1 MSSEIGSDSGKEGV
15 SWGRGQEEEEA
26 SSGRLVEGIDEDE
39 VLSPAPLTA
48 VPPRVSSTVQAGTRG
63 ERVVESGTIGRREAE
78 VASGLRTAPIWKCR
92 FFPSEVSEGQL
103 REWHQMY
110 RIPDDIEFVVP
121 GPDDRADD
129 PPLGTVALNQ
139 AILAAGLRLPFPRV
153 VRKFL
158 REWGI
163 APTQLCPN
171 GWRILVGLLVLWD
184 QLGFPRPSIGDFY
197 SLYSFKSDGKRSG
210 WWYASVKARTGG
222 SVVTQTPDSI
232 KNWKK
237 FWFFVRGPWQF
248 AEDDARPDLSI
259 PVRYHELRYVAREP
273 TEESAERARRVREIA
288 ANLRSSAVLITEEN
302 LISAR
307 LSHPLLDRPTAHRPG
322 GTMRDISA
330 LLRKKNQGPIQAGKG
345 KRKVPTGDQ
354 DRSSRPRLEP
364 DLPSRPQRSPARS
377 VEEITAP
384 VPTRTVPSSSRPPA
398 GPQLQP
404 TYLGSTAEKDEEFL
418 RLRGTLPKPVRDFLR
433 SNSPTREEIAGL
445 PLSSRR
451 AIRSV
456 AKCWTP
462 VQQKYLDSMGVVDS
476 VVAASVNVS
485 RAAIQL
491 TSASEKMARL
501 VSEVQVMRDEGR
513 KVLEE
518 LENEKRLRAASED
531 ILLRRE
537 EELNAKTDELE
548 RAVISRADLEADLEA
563 ERKKN
568 SELTAALQN
577 STAKEEAVA
586 EFRSS
591 DTYLA
596 EQEVVYFLTMEE
608 LIESTSE
615 KRPDW
620 DLQFLKD
627 ELADLKK
634 KSTLNPPSPEE
645 ADPDQSGG
653 DQDQA
658 GGRGMSSI
666 L

>member
-1 MSSEIGSDSGKEGV
+1 MSSEAGSDSGREAL
-15 SWGRGQEEEEA
+15 SWGRGQEEEAA
-26 SSGRLVEGIDEDE
+26 SSGRVVEGLDEDE
-39 VLSPAPLTA
+39 VLSPAPITS
-48 VPPRVSSTVQAGTRG
+48 VPPRG
-63 ERVVESGTIGRREAE
+63 ERVVESGRMSRRGGGGRLRAQDGPGME
-78 VASGLRTAPIWKCR
+78 V
-92 FFPSEVSEGQL
+92 V
-103 REWHQMY
+103 
-110 RIPDDIEFVVP
+110 PDDVEFVVP

-129 PPLGTVALNQ
+129 PPLGAVALNQ
-139 AILAAGLRLPFPRV
+139 AILAAGLRLPFPWV

-158 REWGI
+158 REWRI

-171 GWRILVGLLVLWD
+171 GWRILIGLLVLWD
-184 QLGFPRPSIGDFY
+184 QLGFSRPTIGDFH

-248 AEDDARPDLSI
+248 AEGDSRPDLSI

-273 TEESAERARRVREIA
+273 TRESIERARRAREISES
-288 ANLRSSAVLITEEN
+288 LRSSAVLITEEN
-302 LISAR
+302 LVSAR
-307 LSHPLLDRPTAHRPG
+307 LSRPLSDRPTAHRPKG
-322 GTMRDISA
+322 SMKDISA
-330 LLRKKNQGPIQAGKG
+330 LLRKKHQGPSQAGKG
-345 KRKVPTGDQ
+345 KRKVPAGDQ
-354 DRSSRPRLEP
+354 ERSSRPRMESE
-364 DLPSRPQRSPARS
+364 LPPRPEHSPARS
-377 VEEITAP
+377 VEEVAAAPTAIRP
-384 VPTRTVPSSSRPPA
+384 GPSSSQTVR
-398 GPQLQP
+398 PQLQP
-404 TYLGSTAEKDEEFL
+404 TYLGSTSEKDEEFL

-462 VQQKYLDSMGVVDS
+462 VQQKYLDGMGVVDS

-518 LENEKRLRAASED
+518 LEDEKKLRAASEE

-537 EELNAKTDELE
+537 EELNAKADELE
-548 RAVISRADLEADLEA
+548 RAARARADLEAELEA

-568 SELTAALQN
+568 SELQAALEN

-591 DTYLA
+591 DAYLA

-608 LIESTSE
+608 LIDSTAE

-634 KSTLNPPSPEE
+634 RSTLNPPSPGE
-645 ADPDQSGG
+645 ANPDQPG
-653 DQDQA
+653 A
-658 GGRGMSSI
+658 EE
-666 L
+666 

>member
-1 MSSEIGSDSGKEGV
+1 MSSEAGSDSGREAL

-26 SSGRLVEGIDEDE
+26 ASSGRVVEGLDEDE
-39 VLSPAPLTA
+39 VLSPAPITS
-48 VPPRVSSTVQAGTRG
+48 VPPRG
-63 ERVVESGTIGRREAE
+63 ERVVESGRMSRREVE
-78 VASGLRTAPIWKCR
+78 VASGLRTAPEWKCR

-103 REWHQMY
+103 REWHQIY
-110 RIPDDIEFVVP
+110 RVPDDVEFVVP

-129 PPLGTVALNQ
+129 PPLGAVALNQ
-139 AILAAGLRLPFPRV
+139 AILAAGLRLPFPWV

-158 REWGI
+158 REWRI

-171 GWRILVGLLVLWD
+171 GWRILIGLLVLWD
-184 QLGFPRPSIGDFY
+184 QLGFSRPTIGDFH
-197 SLYSFKSDGKRSG
+197 SLYSLKSNGKRSG

-248 AEDDARPDLSI
+248 AEGDSRPDLSI

-273 TEESAERARRVREIA
+273 TGESIERARRAREISES
-288 ANLRSSAVLITEEN
+288 LRSSAVLITEEN
-302 LISAR
+302 LVSAR
-307 LSHPLLDRPTAHRPG
+307 LSRPLSDRPSASRPARGKERSRPG
-322 GTMRDISA
+322 D
-330 LLRKKNQGPIQAGKG
+330 QG
-345 KRKVPTGDQ
+345 
-354 DRSSRPRLEP
+354 RSSRPRMESE
-364 DLPSRPQRSPARS
+364 LPPRPEHSPARS
-377 VEEITAP
+377 VEEVAAAPTA
-384 VPTRTVPSSSRPPA
+384 VRLGPSSSQSVR
-398 GPQLQP
+398 PQLQP
-404 TYLGSTAEKDEEFL
+404 TYLGSTSEKDEEFL

-462 VQQKYLDSMGVVDS
+462 VQQKYLDGMGVVDS

-501 VSEVQVMRDEGR
+501 VSDVQVLRDEGR
-513 KVLEE
+513 KVLED

-537 EELNAKTDELE
+537 EELNAKADELV
-548 RAVISRADLEADLEA
+548 RAAIVRTDLEA
-563 ERKKN
+563 EKKKN
-568 SELTAALQN
+568 SELRAAMEN
-577 STAKEEAVA
+577 STTKEKAVA
-586 EFRSS
+586 EFRAS
-591 DTYLA
+591 DAYLA

-608 LIESTSE
+608 LIDSTAE

-627 ELADLKK
+627 ELADLKR

-645 ADPDQSGG
+645 AETSKARTDPDQAGPHPDQSG
-653 DQDQA
+653 A
-658 GGRGMSSI
+658 AE
-666 L
+666 

>member
-1 MSSEIGSDSGKEGV
+1 MTG
-15 SWGRGQEEEEA
+15 
-26 SSGRLVEGIDEDE
+26 
-39 VLSPAPLTA
+39 LT
-48 VPPRVSSTVQAGTRG
+48 TR
-63 ERVVESGTIGRREAE
+63 
-78 VASGLRTAPIWKCR
+78 
-92 FFPSEVSEGQL
+92 
-103 REWHQMY
+103 
-110 RIPDDIEFVVP
+110 
-121 GPDDRADD
+121 
-129 PPLGTVALNQ
+129 PLGTVALNQ

-153 VRKFL
+153 IRKFL

-210 WWYASVKARTGG
+210 WWYAS
-222 SVVTQTPDSI
+222 
-232 KNWKK
+232 
-237 FWFFVRGPWQF
+237 F

-273 TEESAERARRVREIA
+273 TEESAERARRAREIA
-288 ANLRSSAVLITEEN
+288 ENLRSSAVLITEEN

-307 LSHPLLDRPTAHRPG
+307 LSRLLSDRPTARKSELVTCISKICSGLTFFFLTSDRPG

-330 LLRKKNQGPIQAGKG
+330 LLRKKNQGPSQTGKG

-364 DLPSRPQRSPARS
+364 NLPSRPQRSPARS

-384 VPTRTVPSSSRPPA
+384 VPTRTGPSSSRPPA

-445 PLSSRR
+445 SL
-451 AIRSV
+451 V
-456 AKCWTP
+456 
-462 VQQKYLDSMGVVDS
+462 VQEGDQVGRQVLDSSPAKVLGEHGRGGLRCGRLRQRFKGRHPADLGLGEDGQ
-476 VVAASVNVS
+476 ASVRRPS
-485 RAAIQL
+485 
-491 TSASEKMARL
+491 
-501 VSEVQVMRDEGR
+501 DEGR
-513 KVLEE
+513 
-518 LENEKRLRAASED
+518 RA
-531 ILLRRE
+531 RE
-537 EELNAKTDELE
+537 EELNAKADELE
-548 RAVISRADLEADLEA
+548 RAVKARADLEADLEA

-608 LIESTSE
+608 LIESTAE
-615 KRPDW
+615 KRSDW

-627 ELADLKK
+627 ELADLKR
-634 KSTLNPPSPEE
+634 KSTLNPPSSEE

-658 GGRGMSSI
+658 GAEG
-666 L
+666 

>member
-1 MSSEIGSDSGKEGV
+1 MSSEVGSDSGREAI
-15 SWGRGQEEEEA
+15 SWGRGQEEEAA
-26 SSGRLVEGIDEDE
+26 SSGRIVEGMDEDE

-48 VPPRVSSTVQAGTRG
+48 VPPRVRPSEQAETRG
-63 ERVVESGTIGRREAE
+63 ERVVEPGNIGRREAE

-103 REWHQMY
+103 REWHQIY

-158 REWGI
+158 REWRI
-163 APTQLCPN
+163 APTQFCPN
-171 GWRILVGLLVLWD
+171 GWRILIGLLVLWD

-210 WWYASVKARTGG
+210 WWYVSVKARTGG

-248 AEDDARPDLSI
+248 AKDDARPDLSI
-259 PVRYHELRYVAREP
+259 PVRYHELRYIAQEP
-273 TEESAERARRVREIA
+273 TGESSERARRAREISE
-288 ANLRSSAVLITEEN
+288 NLRSSAVLITEEN

-307 LSHPLLDRPTAHRPG
+307 LSRPLSDRPETRRRPKAQAMPVKG
-322 GTMRDISA
+322 SERSQLGTKIVPPGREWSPSSPLA
-330 LLRKKNQGPIQAGKG
+330 LKAVRREAW
-345 KRKVPTGDQ
+345 R
-354 DRSSRPRLEP
+354 
-364 DLPSRPQRSPARS
+364 RSPL
-377 VEEITAP
+377 
-384 VPTRTVPSSSRPPA
+384 
-398 GPQLQP
+398 QLQP
-404 TYLGSTAEKDEEFL
+404 TYLGSTTEKDEEFL

-456 AKCWTP
+456 AKCWTS
-462 VQQKYLDSMGVVDS
+462 VQQKYLESMGVVDS

-501 VSEVQVMRDEGR
+501 VSDVQVMRDEGR

-531 ILLRRE
+531 VILRRE
-537 EELNAKTDELE
+537 EELNAKADELE
-548 RAVISRADLEADLEA
+548 RAAKARDDLEAALEA

-568 SELTAALQN
+568 SELRAALEN
-577 STAKEEAVA
+577 STAKEKAVE

-591 DTYLA
+591 DAYLA

-608 LIESTSE
+608 LIESTAE

-627 ELADLKK
+627 ELADLKR

-645 ADPDQSGG
+645 ADPDQ
-653 DQDQA
+653 A
-658 GGRGMSSI
+658 GAEE
-666 L
+666 

>member
-1 MSSEIGSDSGKEGV
+1 MSSKVGSDSGREAI

-26 SSGRLVEGIDEDE
+26 SSSRIVEGIDEDE

-48 VPPRVSSTVQAGTRG
+48 VPPRVRPSEQAETRG
-63 ERVVESGTIGRREAE
+63 ERVVESGNIGRRTAE
-78 VASGLRTAPIWKCR
+78 VASGLRTAPVWKCR

-158 REWGI
+158 REWRI

-171 GWRILVGLLVLWD
+171 GWRILIGLLVLWD
-184 QLGFPRPSIGDFY
+184 QLGFPRPSIGDFH

-210 WWYASVKARTGG
+210 WWYAS
-222 SVVTQTPDSI
+222 
-232 KNWKK
+232 
-237 FWFFVRGPWQF
+237 F

-259 PVRYHELRYVAREP
+259 PVHYHELRYVAQEP
-273 TEESAERARRVREIA
+273 TGESSERARRAREISE
-288 ANLRSSAVLITEEN
+288 NLRSSAVLITEEN

-307 LSHPLLDRPTAHRPG
+307 LSRPLSDRPTAHRPG
-322 GTMRDISA
+322 GSMKDISA
-330 LLRKKNQGPIQAGKG
+330 LLRKKNQGPNQAGKG
-345 KRKVPTGDQ
+345 KRKVPAGDQ

-364 DLPSRPQRSPARS
+364 DLPPRPQRSPARS

-384 VPTRTVPSSSRPPA
+384 APVRAGPTSSRPPA

-418 RLRGTLPKPVRDFLR
+418 QLRGTLPKPVRDFLR

-462 VQQKYLDSMGVVDS
+462 VQQKYLDNMGVVDS

-501 VSEVQVMRDEGR
+501 VSDVQVMRDEGR

-518 LENEKRLRAASED
+518 LENEKRLWAASED

-537 EELNAKTDELE
+537 EELNAKADELE
-548 RAVISRADLEADLEA
+548 RAVKARADLEAK
-563 ERKKN
+563 RKKN
-568 SELTAALQN
+568 SELTAVLEN
-577 STAKEEAVA
+577 STAKEEVVA

-591 DTYLA
+591 DAYLA

-608 LIESTSE
+608 LIESTAE

-627 ELADLKK
+627 ELADLKR

-645 ADPDQSGG
+645 ADPD
-653 DQDQA
+653 
-658 GGRGMSSI
+658 
-666 L
+666 

>member
-1 MSSEIGSDSGKEGV
+1 MSSEAGSDSGREAL
-15 SWGRGQEEEEA
+15 SWGRGQEEEA
-26 SSGRLVEGIDEDE
+26 VSSGRVVEGLDEDE
-39 VLSPAPLTA
+39 VLSPAPITA
-48 VPPRVSSTVQAGTRG
+48 VPPRVRPSEQAETRG
-63 ERVVESGTIGRREAE
+63 ERVVEPGSMSRREAE
-78 VASGLRTAPIWKCR
+78 VASGLRTAPEWKCR

-110 RIPDDIEFVVP
+110 KVPDDVEFVVP

-129 PPLGTVALNQ
+129 PSLGTVALNQ

-171 GWRILVGLLVLWD
+171 GWRILIGLLVLWD
-184 QLGFPRPSIGDFY
+184 QLGFPRPSIGDFH

-222 SVVTQTPDSI
+222 SVVTQTLDSI
-232 KNWKK
+232 NNWKK

-273 TEESAERARRVREIA
+273 IGESIERARRAREISES
-288 ANLRSSAVLITEEN
+288 LRSSAVLITEEN
-302 LISAR
+302 LVSAR
-307 LSHPLLDRPTAHRPG
+307 LSRPLSDRPTAHRLKG
-322 GTMRDISA
+322 SMKDISA
-330 LLRKKNQGPIQAGKG
+330 LLRKKHQGPSQAGKG
-345 KRKVPTGDQ
+345 KRKVPAGDQ
-354 DRSSRPRLEP
+354 DRSSQLRLEADLPPRPR
-364 DLPSRPQRSPARS
+364 SSPARS

-384 VPTRTVPSSSRPPA
+384 TTVRAGPSSSQPVQILA
-398 GPQLQP
+398 GPQLQS
-404 TYLGSTAEKDEEFL
+404 TYLGSTPEKDGEFL
-418 RLRGTLPKPVRDFLR
+418 RLRRTLPKPVRDFLR

-445 PLSSRR
+445 P
-451 AIRSV
+451 
-456 AKCWTP
+456 P
-462 VQQKYLDSMGVVDS
+462 VNEEGDKVGRQVLDSSPAEVLG
-476 VVAASVNVS
+476 
-485 RAAIQL
+485 RHGGGGL
-491 TSASEKMARL
+491 RHGRL
-501 VSEVQVMRDEGR
+501 GR

-518 LENEKRLRAASED
+518 LENEKRLRATSED

-537 EELNAKTDELE
+537 EELNAKADELV
-548 RAVISRADLEADLEA
+548 RAAKVRADLEAEVEA

-568 SELTAALQN
+568 SELQAALEN

-586 EFRSS
+586 EFRAS
-591 DTYLA
+591 DAYLA
-596 EQEVVYFLTMEE
+596 EQEMVYFLTMEE
-608 LIESTSE
+608 LIDSTAE

-627 ELADLKK
+627 ELADLKR

-645 ADPDQSGG
+645 VETSQAGTYPDQAGADPDQ
-653 DQDQA
+653 A
-658 GGRGMSSI
+658 GAEE
-666 L
+666 

>member
-1 MSSEIGSDSGKEGV
+1 MSSEVGSDSGKEAI
-15 SWGRGQEEEEA
+15 SWGRGQEEA

-48 VPPRVSSTVQAGTRG
+48 VPPRVSSTEQAGTRG
-63 ERVVESGTIGRREAE
+63 ERVVESGNIGRRAAE
-78 VASGLRTAPIWKCR
+78 VASGLRTAHVWKCR

-103 REWHQMY
+103 REWHQTY
-110 RIPDDIEFVVP
+110 RVPDDIEFVVP

-158 REWGI
+158 QEWGI

-171 GWRILVGLLVLWD
+171 GWGILIGLLVLWD
-184 QLGFPRPSIGDFY
+184 HFGFPRPSIGDFH
-197 SLYSFKSDGKRSG
+197 SLYSSKSDGKRSG
-210 WWYASVKARTGG
+210 WW
-222 SVVTQTPDSI
+222 
-232 KNWKK
+232 
-237 FWFFVRGPWQF
+237 
-248 AEDDARPDLSI
+248 PDLSI

-273 TEESAERARRVREIA
+273 TEESAKRARRARKISE
-288 ANLRSSAVLITEEN
+288 NLRSSAVLITEEN

-307 LSHPLLDRPTAHRPG
+307 LSCPLSDRHTAR
-322 GTMRDISA
+322 
-330 LLRKKNQGPIQAGKG
+330 RKTRAQA
-345 KRKVPTGDQ
+345 R
-354 DRSSRPRLEP
+354 
-364 DLPSRPQRSPARS
+364 PARGRERS
-377 VEEITAP
+377 QLGTRN
-384 VPTRTVPSSSRPPA
+384 VPPGQDWSPISPPALRGVRRGAWRRSRLQPPLELDRPPA

-418 RLRGTLPKPVRDFLR
+418 RLWGTLPKPVRDFLM

-456 AKCWTP
+456 AKCGTP

-491 TSASEKMARL
+491 SSASEKMARL
-501 VSEVQVMRDEGR
+501 VSDVQVMRDEGR

-518 LENEKRLRAASED
+518 LENEKRLWAASED

-537 EELNAKTDELE
+537 EELNAKVNELE
-548 RAVISRADLEADLEA
+548 RAVKARADLEADLEA

-568 SELTAALQN
+568 SELTAVLEN

-591 DTYLA
+591 DTFLV

-608 LIESTSE
+608 LIESTAE

-627 ELADLKK
+627 ELADLKR

-658 GGRGMSSI
+658 GAEE
-666 L
+666 

>member
-1 MSSEIGSDSGKEGV
+1 MSAMTDLVQIRPEGRERLPSSDLNLTSAFPFRSGGENGQCKLFLTHFSFSIFLFNRMSSEVGSDSGREAM
-15 SWGRGQEEEEA
+15 SWGRGQEEEATE
-26 SSGRLVEGIDEDE
+26 
-39 VLSPAPLTA
+39 
-48 VPPRVSSTVQAGTRG
+48 TRG
-63 ERVVESGTIGRREAE
+63 ERVVEPGSVSRREAE
-78 VASGLRTAPIWKCR
+78 VASGLRTAPEWKCR

-110 RIPDDIEFVVP
+110 RIPDDVEFVVP

-171 GWRILVGLLVLWD
+171 GWRILIGLLVLWD
-184 QLGFPRPSIGDFY
+184 QLGFPRPSIGDFH

-210 WWYASVKARTGG
+210 WWYASVKARTGS
-222 SVVTQTPDSI
+222 SVVIQTPDSI

-259 PVRYHELRYVAREP
+259 PVRYHEL
-273 TEESAERARRVREIA
+273 
-288 ANLRSSAVLITEEN
+288 N
-302 LISAR
+302 
-307 LSHPLLDRPTAHRPG
+307 RPKG
-322 GTMRDISA
+322 SMKDISA
-330 LLRKKNQGPIQAGKG
+330 LLKKKNQGPSQAGKG
-345 KRKVPTGDQ
+345 KRKVPAGDQ
-354 DRSSRPRLEP
+354 DRSFRPRLGT
-364 DLPSRPQRSPARS
+364 DLPPRPQSSPARS
-377 VEEITAP
+377 VEEIT
-384 VPTRTVPSSSRPPA
+384 VLTTVRAGTSSSQPVRIPA

-418 RLRGTLPKPVRDFLR
+418 RLRGTLPKPVRDLLR

-451 AIRSV
+451 AFRSV

-491 TSASEKMARL
+491 TSASENMVRL
-501 VSEVQVMRDEGR
+501 VSDVQVMRDEGR

-537 EELNAKTDELE
+537 EELNSKADELE
-548 RAVISRADLEADLEA
+548 RAVKAQADLEAELEA

-568 SELTAALQN
+568 SELQAALEN

-591 DTYLA
+591 DAYLA

-608 LIESTSE
+608 LIDSTTE
-615 KRPDW
+615 RRPDW

-627 ELADLKK
+627 ELADLKR

-645 ADPDQSGG
+645 AEASQAGADPDQAGA
-653 DQDQA
+653 DPDQA
-658 GGRGMSSI
+658 GAEE
-666 L
+666 

>member
-1 MSSEIGSDSGKEGV
+1 MSSEAGSDSGREAL

-26 SSGRLVEGIDEDE
+26 ASSGRVVEGLDEDE
-39 VLSPAPLTA
+39 VLSPAPITS
-48 VPPRVSSTVQAGTRG
+48 VPPRG
-63 ERVVESGTIGRREAE
+63 ERVVESGRMSRREVE
-78 VASGLRTAPIWKCR
+78 VASGLRTAPEWKCR

-103 REWHQMY
+103 REWHQIY
-110 RIPDDIEFVVP
+110 RVPDDVEFVVP
-121 GPDDRADD
+121 GPGDRADD
-129 PPLGTVALNQ
+129 PPLGAVALNQ
-139 AILAAGLRLPFPRV
+139 AILAAGLRLPFPWV

-171 GWRILVGLLVLWD
+171 GWRILIGLLVLWD
-184 QLGFPRPSIGDFY
+184 QLGFSRPTIGDFH

-248 AEDDARPDLSI
+248 AEGDSRPDLSI

-273 TEESAERARRVREIA
+273 TRESIERARRAREISES
-288 ANLRSSAVLITEEN
+288 LRSSAVLITEEN
-302 LISAR
+302 LVSAR
-307 LSHPLLDRPTAHRPG
+307 LFPPSLRSSFSS
-322 GTMRDISA
+322 MKDISA
-330 LLRKKNQGPIQAGKG
+330 LLRKKNQGPSQAGKG
-345 KRKVPTGDQ
+345 KRKVPAGDQ
-354 DRSSRPRLEP
+354 GRTSRPRMESE
-364 DLPSRPQRSPARS
+364 LPPRPEHSPARS
-377 VEEITAP
+377 VEEVAAAPTA
-384 VPTRTVPSSSRPPA
+384 VRIGPSSSQSVR
-398 GPQLQP
+398 PQLQP
-404 TYLGSTAEKDEEFL
+404 TYLGSTSEKDEEFL

-462 VQQKYLDSMGVVDS
+462 VQQKYLDGMGVVDS

-501 VSEVQVMRDEGR
+501 VSDVQVLRDEGR
-513 KVLEE
+513 KVLED

-537 EELNAKTDELE
+537 EELNAKADELV
-548 RAVISRADLEADLEA
+548 RAAIVRTDLEA
-563 ERKKN
+563 ELEAEKKKN
-568 SELTAALQN
+568 SELQAALEN

-586 EFRSS
+586 EFRAS
-591 DTYLA
+591 DAYLA

-608 LIESTSE
+608 LIDSTAE

-627 ELADLKK
+627 ELADLKR

-645 ADPDQSGG
+645 AETSQAGPDPDQAGPDPDQSG
-653 DQDQA
+653 A
-658 GGRGMSSI
+658 AE
-666 L
+666 

>member
-1 MSSEIGSDSGKEGV
+1 MSDEVGSDSRREAI
-15 SWGRGQEEEEA
+15 SWGRGQEEEAA
-26 SSGRLVEGIDEDE
+26 SSDRIGEGLDEDE
-39 VLSPAPLTA
+39 VLSPAPITA
-48 VPPRVSSTVQAGTRG
+48 VPPRVGPSEQAETRG
-63 ERVVESGTIGRREAE
+63 ERVVEPGSISRREAE
-78 VASGLRTAPIWKCR
+78 VASGLRTAPVWKCR

-129 PPLGTVALNQ
+129 PSLGTVTLNQ
-139 AILAAGLRLPFPRV
+139 AVLVAGLRLPFPRV

-171 GWRILVGLLVLWD
+171 GWRILIGLLVLWD
-184 QLGFPRPSIGDFY
+184 QLGFPR
-197 SLYSFKSDGKRSG
+197 
-210 WWYASVKARTGG
+210 
-222 SVVTQTPDSI
+222 
-232 KNWKK
+232 
-237 FWFFVRGPWQF
+237 
-248 AEDDARPDLSI
+248 
-259 PVRYHELRYVAREP
+259 YVAREP
-273 TEESAERARRVREIA
+273 TEEFAARARRAREISE
-288 ANLRSSAVLITEEN
+288 NLRSSAVLITEEN

-307 LSHPLLDRPTAHRPG
+307 LSRPLSDRPTAHRPKG
-322 GTMRDISA
+322 NMKDISA
-330 LLRKKNQGPIQAGKG
+330 LLRKKNQGSIQAGRG
-345 KRKVPTGDQ
+345 KRKVPAGDQ
-354 DRSSRPRLEP
+354 ERSSLPRMESELPPRPEN
-364 DLPSRPQRSPARS
+364 SPARS
-377 VEEITAP
+377 VEEVSAPTAIRP
-384 VPTRTVPSSSRPPA
+384 GPTSSQTVR
-398 GPQLQP
+398 PQLQP
-404 TYLGSTAEKDEEFL
+404 TYLGSTSEKDEEFL

-433 SNSPTREEIAGL
+433 SNSSTREEIAGL

-462 VQQKYLDSMGVVDS
+462 VQQKYLDGMGVVDS

-518 LENEKRLRAASED
+518 LEDEKKLRAASEE

-537 EELNAKTDELE
+537 EELNAKADELE
-548 RAVISRADLEADLEA
+548 RAARARADLEAELEA

-568 SELTAALQN
+568 SELQAALEN

-591 DTYLA
+591 DAYLA
-596 EQEVVYFLTMEE
+596 EQEVVYFLTMKE
-608 LIESTSE
+608 LIESTAE

-634 KSTLNPPSPEE
+634 KSTLNPPSPGE
-645 ADPDQSGG
+645 ADPDQ
-653 DQDQA
+653 A
-658 GGRGMSSI
+658 GAEE
-666 L
+666 

>member
-1 MSSEIGSDSGKEGV
+1 MSSEVGSDSGREAL
-15 SWGRGQEEEEA
+15 SWGRGQEEEA
-26 SSGRLVEGIDEDE
+26 VSSGRVVEGLDEDE
-39 VLSPAPLTA
+39 VLSPAPITA
-48 VPPRVSSTVQAGTRG
+48 VPPRVRPSEQAEARG
-63 ERVVESGTIGRREAE
+63 QRVVEPGSMSRREAE
-78 VASGLRTAPIWKCR
+78 VASGLRTAPEWKCR

-110 RIPDDIEFVVP
+110 RVPDDVEFIVP

-129 PPLGTVALNQ
+129 PSLGTVALNQ

-171 GWRILVGLLVLWD
+171 GWRILIGLLVLWD
-184 QLGFPRPSIGDFY
+184 QLGFPRPSIGDFH

-222 SVVTQTPDSI
+222 QRRHSDSGLDQELE
-232 KNWKK
+232 K
-237 FWFFVRGPWQF
+237 V
-248 AEDDARPDLSI
+248 L
-259 PVRYHELRYVAREP
+259 VLRYVAREP
-273 TEESAERARRVREIA
+273 TGESIERARRAREISES
-288 ANLRSSAVLITEEN
+288 LRSSAVLITEEN
-302 LISAR
+302 LVSAR
-307 LSHPLLDRPTAHRPG
+307 LSRPLSDRPTAHRPKG
-322 GTMRDISA
+322 SMKDISA
-330 LLRKKNQGPIQAGKG
+330 LLRKKHQGPSQAGKG
-345 KRKVPTGDQ
+345 KRKVPAGDQ
-354 DRSSRPRLEP
+354 DRSSRPRLEA
-364 DLPSRPQRSPARS
+364 DLPPRPRSSPARS

-384 VPTRTVPSSSRPPA
+384 TTVRAGPSSSQPVQIPA

-404 TYLGSTAEKDEEFL
+404 TYLGSTPEKDGEFL

-445 PLSSRR
+445 PLSTRR
-451 AIRSV
+451 AIRSIT
-456 AKCWTP
+456 KCWTP
-462 VQQKYLDSMGVVDS
+462 VQQKYLDGMGVVDS
-476 VVAASVNVS
+476 VMAASVNVS

-501 VSEVQVMRDEGR
+501 VSDVQVLRDEGR

-537 EELNAKTDELE
+537 EELNAKADELV
-548 RAVISRADLEADLEA
+548 RAAIVRADLEA

-568 SELTAALQN
+568 SELQAALEN

-586 EFRSS
+586 EFRAS
-591 DTYLA
+591 DAYLA

-608 LIESTSE
+608 LIDSTAE

-627 ELADLKK
+627 ELADLKR

-645 ADPDQSGG
+645 VETSQAGTDPDQAGADPDQ
-653 DQDQA
+653 A
-658 GGRGMSSI
+658 GAEE
-666 L
+666 

>member
-1 MSSEIGSDSGKEGV
+1 MSSEAGSDSGREV
-15 SWGRGQEEEEA
+15 LSWGRGQEEEEA
-26 SSGRLVEGIDEDE
+26 ASSGRVVEGLDEDE
-39 VLSPAPLTA
+39 VLSPAPITS
-48 VPPRVSSTVQAGTRG
+48 VPPRG
-63 ERVVESGTIGRREAE
+63 ERVVESGRMSRREVE
-78 VASGLRTAPIWKCR
+78 VTSGLRTAPEWKCR
-92 FFPSEVSEGQL
+92 SFPSEVSEGQL
-103 REWHQMY
+103 REWHQIY
-110 RIPDDIEFVVP
+110 RVPDDVEFVVP

-129 PPLGTVALNQ
+129 PPLGAVALNQ
-139 AILAAGLRLPFPRV
+139 AILAVGLRLPFPWV

-158 REWGI
+158 REWRI

-171 GWRILVGLLVLWD
+171 GWRILIGLLVLWD
-184 QLGFPRPSIGDFY
+184 QLGFSRPTIGDFH

-248 AEDDARPDLSI
+248 AEGDSRPDLSI

-273 TEESAERARRVREIA
+273 TGESIERARRAREISES
-288 ANLRSSAVLITEEN
+288 LRSSAVLITEEN
-302 LISAR
+302 LVSAR
-307 LSHPLLDRPTAHRPG
+307 LSRPLSDRPSAYRPKG
-322 GTMRDISA
+322 NMKDISA
-330 LLRKKNQGPIQAGKG
+330 LLRKKHQGPSQAGKG
-345 KRKVPTGDQ
+345 KRKVPAGDQ
-354 DRSSRPRLEP
+354 GRSSRPRMESE
-364 DLPSRPQRSPARS
+364 LPPRPEHSPARS
-377 VEEITAP
+377 VEEVAAAPTA
-384 VPTRTVPSSSRPPA
+384 VRLGPSSSQSVR
-398 GPQLQP
+398 PQLQP
-404 TYLGSTAEKDEEFL
+404 TYLGSTSEKDEEFL

-433 SNSPTREEIAGL
+433 SNSPTREEIVGL

-462 VQQKYLDSMGVVDS
+462 VQQKYLDGMGVVDS

-501 VSEVQVMRDEGR
+501 VSDVQVLRDEGR
-513 KVLEE
+513 KVLED

-537 EELNAKTDELE
+537 EELNAKADELV
-548 RAVISRADLEADLEA
+548 RAAIVRTDLEA
-563 ERKKN
+563 ELEAEKKKN
-568 SELTAALQN
+568 SELRASMEN
-577 STAKEEAVA
+577 STAKEKAVA
-586 EFRSS
+586 EFRAS
-591 DTYLA
+591 DAYLA

-608 LIESTSE
+608 LIDSTAE

-627 ELADLKK
+627 ELADLKR

-645 ADPDQSGG
+645 AETPQAGTDPDQAGPDPDQSG
-653 DQDQA
+653 A
-658 GGRGMSSI
+658 AE
-666 L
+666 

>member
-1 MSSEIGSDSGKEGV
+1 MSSEVGSDSGREGI
-15 SWGRGQEEEEA
+15 SWGRGQEEKEEA

-63 ERVVESGTIGRREAE
+63 ERVVESGTIGRRTAE
-78 VASGLRTAPIWKCR
+78 VASGLRTAPVWKCR
-92 FFPSEVSEGQL
+92 FFPSKVSEGQL

-110 RIPDDIEFVVP
+110 RVPDDIEFVVP
-121 GPDDRADD
+121 GPNDRADD

-139 AILAAGLRLPFPRV
+139 AILAAGLRLSLSQGSQEVPA
-153 VRKFL
+153 
-158 REWGI
+158 G
-163 APTQLCPN
+163 
-171 GWRILVGLLVLWD
+171 VGDSSYPALPQWVENPD
-184 QLGFPRPSIGDFY
+184 RPSS
-197 SLYSFKSDGKRSG
+197 SLGP
-210 WWYASVKARTGG
+210 ARLPTRGRG
-222 SVVTQTPDSI
+222 ASVVTQTPDSI

-237 FWFFVRGPWQF
+237 FWFFVRGSWQF

-273 TEESAERARRVREIA
+273 TKESAERARRAREISE
-288 ANLRSSAVLITEEN
+288 NLRSSAVLITEEN

-307 LSHPLLDRPTAHRPG
+307 LSRPSLRP
-322 GTMRDISA
+322 SY
-330 LLRKKNQGPIQAGKG
+330 
-345 KRKVPTGDQ
+345 
-354 DRSSRPRLEP
+354 S
-364 DLPSRPQRSPARS
+364 SPAWRNYEGHLRPAKEEKPGPKPGRQGEEKGPNWGPGPFLPAKGWSPISSPALRGVRRGAWRRS
-377 VEEITAP
+377 RFQPPLELD
-384 VPTRTVPSSSRPPA
+384 RPPA

-485 RAAIQL
+485 KAAIQL

-501 VSEVQVMRDEGR
+501 VSDVQVMRDEGR

-537 EELNAKTDELE
+537 EELNAKADELE
-548 RAVISRADLEADLEA
+548 RAVKARADLEADLEA

-608 LIESTSE
+608 LIESTAE
-615 KRPDW
+615 KRPD
-620 DLQFLKD
+620 
-627 ELADLKK
+627 
-634 KSTLNPPSPEE
+634 
-645 ADPDQSGG
+645 
-653 DQDQA
+653 
-658 GGRGMSSI
+658 
-666 L
+666 

>member
-1 MSSEIGSDSGKEGV
+1 MSSEAGSDSGREAL

-26 SSGRLVEGIDEDE
+26 ASSVRVVEGLDEDE
-39 VLSPAPLTA
+39 VLSPAPITS
-48 VPPRVSSTVQAGTRG
+48 VPPRG
-63 ERVVESGTIGRREAE
+63 ERVVESGRMSRREVE
-78 VASGLRTAPIWKCR
+78 VASGLRTAPEWKCR
-92 FFPSEVSEGQL
+92 FFPSEVSDGQL
-103 REWHQMY
+103 REWHQIY
-110 RIPDDIEFVVP
+110 RVSDDVEFVVP

-129 PPLGTVALNQ
+129 PPLGAVALNQ
-139 AILAAGLRLPFPRV
+139 AILAAGLRLPFPWV

-158 REWGI
+158 REWRI

-171 GWRILVGLLVLWD
+171 GWRILIGLLVLWD
-184 QLGFPRPSIGDFY
+184 QLGFSRPTIGDFH

-248 AEDDARPDLSI
+248 AEGDSRPDLSI

-273 TEESAERARRVREIA
+273 TGESIERARRAREISES
-288 ANLRSSAVLITEEN
+288 LRSSAVLITEEN
-302 LISAR
+302 LVSAR
-307 LSHPLLDRPTAHRPG
+307 LSRPLSDRPSAYRPKG
-322 GTMRDISA
+322 NMKDISA
-330 LLRKKNQGPIQAGKG
+330 LLRKKNQGPSQAGKG
-345 KRKVPTGDQ
+345 KRKVPAGDQ
-354 DRSSRPRLEP
+354 GRSSRPRMESE
-364 DLPSRPQRSPARS
+364 LPPRPEHSPARS
-377 VEEITAP
+377 VEEVAAAPTA
-384 VPTRTVPSSSRPPA
+384 VRLRPSSSQSVR
-398 GPQLQP
+398 PQLQP
-404 TYLGSTAEKDEEFL
+404 TYLGSTSEKDEEFL

-462 VQQKYLDSMGVVDS
+462 VQQKYLDGMGVVDS

-501 VSEVQVMRDEGR
+501 VSDVQVLRDEGR
-513 KVLEE
+513 KVLED

-537 EELNAKTDELE
+537 EELNAKADELV
-548 RAVISRADLEADLEA
+548 RAAIVRTDLEA
-563 ERKKN
+563 EKKKN
-568 SELTAALQN
+568 SELQAAMEN

-586 EFRSS
+586 EFRAS
-591 DTYLA
+591 DAYLA

-608 LIESTSE
+608 LIDSTAE

-627 ELADLKK
+627 ELADLKR

-645 ADPDQSGG
+645 AETSQAGTDPDQSG
-653 DQDQA
+653 A
-658 GGRGMSSI
+658 AE
-666 L
+666 

>member
-1 MSSEIGSDSGKEGV
+1 MSSEAGSDSGREAL

-26 SSGRLVEGIDEDE
+26 VSSGRVVEGLDEDE
-39 VLSPAPLTA
+39 VLSPAPITS
-48 VPPRVSSTVQAGTRG
+48 VPPRG
-63 ERVVESGTIGRREAE
+63 ERVVESGRISRREVE
-78 VASGLRTAPIWKCR
+78 VASGLRTASEWKCR

-103 REWHQMY
+103 REWHQIY
-110 RIPDDIEFVVP
+110 RVPDDVEFVVP
-121 GPDDRADD
+121 GPGDRADD
-129 PPLGTVALNQ
+129 PPLGAVALNQ
-139 AILAAGLRLPFPRV
+139 AILAAGLRLPFPWV

-171 GWRILVGLLVLWD
+171 GWRILIGLLVLWD
-184 QLGFPRPSIGDFY
+184 QLGFSRPTIGDFH

-248 AEDDARPDLSI
+248 AEGDSRPDLSI
-259 PVRYHELRYVAREP
+259 PVRYHELRYVAQEP
-273 TEESAERARRVREIA
+273 TRESIERARRALEISES
-288 ANLRSSAVLITEEN
+288 LRSSAVLITEEN
-302 LISAR
+302 LVSAR
-307 LSHPLLDRPTAHRPG
+307 LSRPLSDRPSAHRSKG
-322 GTMRDISA
+322 SMKDISA
-330 LLRKKNQGPIQAGKG
+330 LLRKKNQGPSQAGKG
-345 KRKVPTGDQ
+345 KRKVPAGDQ
-354 DRSSRPRLEP
+354 GRTSRPRMESE
-364 DLPSRPQRSPARS
+364 LPPRPEHSPARS
-377 VEEITAP
+377 VEEVAAAPTA
-384 VPTRTVPSSSRPPA
+384 VRIGPSSSQSVR
-398 GPQLQP
+398 PQLQP
-404 TYLGSTAEKDEEFL
+404 TYLSSTSEKDEEFL

-462 VQQKYLDSMGVVDS
+462 VQQKYLDGMGVVDS

-501 VSEVQVMRDEGR
+501 VSDVQVLRDEGR
-513 KVLEE
+513 KVLED

-537 EELNAKTDELE
+537 EELNAKADELV
-548 RAVISRADLEADLEA
+548 RAAIVRTDLEA
-563 ERKKN
+563 ELEAEKKKN
-568 SELTAALQN
+568 SELQAALEN

-586 EFRSS
+586 EFRAS
-591 DTYLA
+591 DAYLA

-608 LIESTSE
+608 LIDSTAE

-627 ELADLKK
+627 ELADLKR

-645 ADPDQSGG
+645 AETSQAGPDPDQSG
-653 DQDQA
+653 A
-658 GGRGMSSI
+658 AE
-666 L
+666 

>member
-1 MSSEIGSDSGKEGV
+1 MSSEAGSDSGREAL

-26 SSGRLVEGIDEDE
+26 ASSGRVVEGLDEDE
-39 VLSPAPLTA
+39 VLSPAPITS
-48 VPPRVSSTVQAGTRG
+48 VPPRG
-63 ERVVESGTIGRREAE
+63 ERVVEPGRMSRREVE
-78 VASGLRTAPIWKCR
+78 VASGLRTAPEWKCR

-103 REWHQMY
+103 REWHQIY
-110 RIPDDIEFVVP
+110 RVPDDVEFVVP
-121 GPDDRADD
+121 GPGDRADD
-129 PPLGTVALNQ
+129 PPLGAVALNQ
-139 AILAAGLRLPFPRV
+139 AILAAGLRLPFPWV

-158 REWGI
+158 REWGV

-171 GWRILVGLLVLWD
+171 GWRILIGLLVLWD
-184 QLGFPRPSIGDFY
+184 QLGFSRPTIGDFH

-237 FWFFVRGPWQF
+237 FWFFVRGSWQF
-248 AEDDARPDLSI
+248 AEGDSRPDLSI

-273 TEESAERARRVREIA
+273 TRESIERARRAREISES
-288 ANLRSSAVLITEEN
+288 LRSSAVLITEEN
-302 LISAR
+302 LVSAR
-307 LSHPLLDRPTAHRPG
+307 LSRPLSDRPSAHRSKG
-322 GTMRDISA
+322 SMKDISA
-330 LLRKKNQGPIQAGKG
+330 LLRKKNQGPSQAGKG
-345 KRKVPTGDQ
+345 KRKVPAGDQ
-354 DRSSRPRLEP
+354 GRTSRPRMESE
-364 DLPSRPQRSPARS
+364 LPPRPEHSPARS
-377 VEEITAP
+377 VEEVAAAPTA
-384 VPTRTVPSSSRPPA
+384 VRIGPSSSQSVR
-398 GPQLQP
+398 PQLQP
-404 TYLGSTAEKDEEFL
+404 TYLGSTSEKDEEFL

-462 VQQKYLDSMGVVDS
+462 VQQKYLDGMGVVDS

-501 VSEVQVMRDEGR
+501 VSDVQVLRDEGR
-513 KVLEE
+513 KVLED
-518 LENEKRLRAASED
+518 LENEKRSRAASED

-537 EELNAKTDELE
+537 EEFNAKADELV
-548 RAVISRADLEADLEA
+548 RAAIVRTDLEA
-563 ERKKN
+563 ELEAEKKKN
-568 SELTAALQN
+568 SELQATLEN

-586 EFRSS
+586 EFRAS
-591 DTYLA
+591 DAYLA

-608 LIESTSE
+608 LIDSTAE
-615 KRPDW
+615 KRSDW

-627 ELADLKK
+627 ELADLKR

-645 ADPDQSGG
+645 AETSQAGPDPDQSG
-653 DQDQA
+653 A
-658 GGRGMSSI
+658 AE
-666 L
+666 

>member
-1 MSSEIGSDSGKEGV
+1 MSSEVGSDSGREAL
-15 SWGRGQEEEEA
+15 SWGRGQEEEA
-26 SSGRLVEGIDEDE
+26 VSSGRIVEGLDEDE
-39 VLSPAPLTA
+39 VLSPAPITA
-48 VPPRVSSTVQAGTRG
+48 VPPRVRPSEQAETRG
-63 ERVVESGTIGRREAE
+63 ERVVEPGSMSRREAE
-78 VASGLRTAPIWKCR
+78 VASGLRTAPEWKCR

-110 RIPDDIEFVVP
+110 RVPDDVELVVP
-121 GPDDRADD
+121 GPNDRADD

-163 APTQLCPN
+163 ALTQLCPN
-171 GWRILVGLLVLWD
+171 GWRILIGLLVLWD
-184 QLGFPRPSIGDFY
+184 QLGFPRPSIGDFH

-237 FWFFVRGPWQF
+237 FWFFIRGPWQF

-259 PVRYHELRYVAREP
+259 SVRYHELRYVAREP
-273 TEESAERARRVREIA
+273 TGESIERARRAREISES
-288 ANLRSSAVLITEEN
+288 LRSSAVLITEEN

-307 LSHPLLDRPTAHRPG
+307 LSRPLSDRPTAHRPKG
-322 GTMRDISA
+322 SMKDISA
-330 LLRKKNQGPIQAGKG
+330 LLRKKNQRLIQAGRG
-345 KRKVPTGDQ
+345 KRKVPAGDQ
-354 DRSSRPRLEP
+354 ERSSRPRMESE
-364 DLPSRPQRSPARS
+364 LPPRSENSPARS
-377 VEEITAP
+377 VEEVAAPTAIRP
-384 VPTRTVPSSSRPPA
+384 GPSSSQTVR
-398 GPQLQP
+398 PQLQP
-404 TYLGSTAEKDEEFL
+404 TYLGSTSEKDEEFL

-462 VQQKYLDSMGVVDS
+462 VQQKYLDGMGVVDS

-491 TSASEKMARL
+491 TSTSEKMARL

-518 LENEKRLRAASED
+518 LEDEKKLRAASEE

-537 EELNAKTDELE
+537 EELNAKADELE
-548 RAVISRADLEADLEA
+548 RAARARVDLEAELEA

-568 SELTAALQN
+568 SELQDALED

-591 DTYLA
+591 DAYLA

-608 LIESTSE
+608 LIDSTVE

-620 DLQFLKD
+620 DL
-627 ELADLKK
+627 
-634 KSTLNPPSPEE
+634 
-645 ADPDQSGG
+645 
-653 DQDQA
+653 
-658 GGRGMSSI
+658 
-666 L
+666 

>member
-1 MSSEIGSDSGKEGV
+1 MSSEAGSDSGREAL

-26 SSGRLVEGIDEDE
+26 ASSGRVVEGLDEDE
-39 VLSPAPLTA
+39 VLSLAPITS
-48 VPPRVSSTVQAGTRG
+48 VPPRG
-63 ERVVESGTIGRREAE
+63 ERVVESGRMSRREVE
-78 VASGLRTAPIWKCR
+78 VASGLRTAPEWKCR
-92 FFPSEVSEGQL
+92 SFPSEVSEGQL
-103 REWHQMY
+103 REWHQIY
-110 RIPDDIEFVVP
+110 RVPDDVEFVVP

-129 PPLGTVALNQ
+129 PPLGAVALNQ
-139 AILAAGLRLPFPRV
+139 AILAAGLRLPFPWV

-158 REWGI
+158 REWRI

-171 GWRILVGLLVLWD
+171 GWRILIGLLVLWD
-184 QLGFPRPSIGDFY
+184 QLGFSRPTIGDFH

-248 AEDDARPDLSI
+248 AEGDSWPDLSI

-273 TEESAERARRVREIA
+273 TGESIEKARRAREISES
-288 ANLRSSAVLITEEN
+288 LRSSAVLITEEN
-302 LISAR
+302 LVSAR
-307 LSHPLLDRPTAHRPG
+307 LSRPLSDRP
-322 GTMRDISA
+322 SA
-330 LLRKKNQGPIQAGKG
+330 CPSQAGKG
-345 KRKVPTGDQ
+345 KRKVPAGDQ
-354 DRSSRPRLEP
+354 GRSSRPRMESE
-364 DLPSRPQRSPARS
+364 LPPRPEHSPARS
-377 VEEITAP
+377 VEEVAAAPTA
-384 VPTRTVPSSSRPPA
+384 VRLGPSSSQSVR
-398 GPQLQP
+398 PQLQP
-404 TYLGSTAEKDEEFL
+404 TYLGSTSEKDEEFL

-462 VQQKYLDSMGVVDS
+462 VQQKYLDGMGVVDS

-501 VSEVQVMRDEGR
+501 VSDVQVLRDEGR
-513 KVLEE
+513 KVLED

-531 ILLRRE
+531 ILLSRE
-537 EELNAKTDELE
+537 EELNAKADEL
-548 RAVISRADLEADLEA
+548 
-563 ERKKN
+563 
-568 SELTAALQN
+568 AAMEN
-577 STAKEEAVA
+577 STAKEKAVA
-586 EFRSS
+586 EFRAS
-591 DTYLA
+591 DAYLA

-608 LIESTSE
+608 LIDSTAE

-627 ELADLKK
+627 ELADLKR

-645 ADPDQSGG
+645 AETSQAGTDPDQAGADPDQSG
-653 DQDQA
+653 A
-658 GGRGMSSI
+658 AE
-666 L
+666 

>member
-1 MSSEIGSDSGKEGV
+1 MSSEVGSDSGREAL

-26 SSGRLVEGIDEDE
+26 VSSGRVVEGLDEDE
-39 VLSPAPLTA
+39 VLSPAPITA
-48 VPPRVSSTVQAGTRG
+48 VPPRVRPSEQDETRG
-63 ERVVESGTIGRREAE
+63 ERVVEPGSMSRREAE
-78 VASGLRTAPIWKCR
+78 VASGLRTAPEWKCR

-110 RIPDDIEFVVP
+110 RVPDDVEFVVP

-171 GWRILVGLLVLWD
+171 GWRILIGLLVLWD
-184 QLGFPRPSIGDFY
+184 QLGFPRPSIGDFH

-222 SVVTQTPDSI
+222 SFVTQTPDSI

-248 AEDDARPDLSI
+248 TEDDARPDLSI

-273 TEESAERARRVREIA
+273 TGESILRARRAREISES
-288 ANLRSSAVLITEEN
+288 LRSSAVLITEEN
-302 LISAR
+302 LVSAR
-307 LSHPLLDRPTAHRPG
+307 LSRPLSDRPTAHRPKG
-322 GTMRDISA
+322 SMKDISA
-330 LLRKKNQGPIQAGKG
+330 LLRKKNQGPIQAGRG
-345 KRKVPTGDQ
+345 KRKVPAGDQ
-354 DRSSRPRLEP
+354 ERSSRPRIESE
-364 DLPSRPQRSPARS
+364 LPPRPEGSPAKS
-377 VEEITAP
+377 MEEVATPTAIRP
-384 VPTRTVPSSSRPPA
+384 GPSSSQTVR
-398 GPQLQP
+398 PQLQP
-404 TYLGSTAEKDEEFL
+404 TYLGSTSEKDEEFL

-433 SNSPTREEIAGL
+433 SNSSTREEIAGL

-462 VQQKYLDSMGVVDS
+462 VQQKYLDGMGVVDS

-518 LENEKRLRAASED
+518 LEDEKKLRAASEE

-537 EELNAKTDELE
+537 EELNAKADELE
-548 RAVISRADLEADLEA
+548 RAARARADLEAELEA

-568 SELTAALQN
+568 SELQAALEN

-591 DTYLA
+591 DAYLA

-608 LIESTSE
+608 LIDSTVE

-627 ELADLKK
+627 ELANLKK
-634 KSTLNPPSPEE
+634 RSTLNPPSPGE
-645 ADPDQSGG
+645 ANPDQPG
-653 DQDQA
+653 A
-658 GGRGMSSI
+658 EE
-666 L
+666 

>member
-1 MSSEIGSDSGKEGV
+1 M
-15 SWGRGQEEEEA
+15 SWGRGQEEEA
-26 SSGRLVEGIDEDE
+26 VSSGRIVEGLDEDE
-39 VLSPAPLTA
+39 VLSPAPITD
-48 VPPRVSSTVQAGTRG
+48 VPPRVRPSEQAETRG
-63 ERVVESGTIGRREAE
+63 ERVVEPGSVSRKEAE
-78 VASGLRTAPIWKCR
+78 VASGLRTAPEWKCR

-110 RIPDDIEFVVP
+110 RIPDDVEFVVP

-171 GWRILVGLLVLWD
+171 GWRILIGLLVLWD
-184 QLGFPRPSIGDFY
+184 QLGFPRPSIGNFH

-210 WWYASVKARTGG
+210 WWYAS
-222 SVVTQTPDSI
+222 
-232 KNWKK
+232 
-237 FWFFVRGPWQF
+237 F

-259 PVRYHELRYVAREP
+259 PVRYHEL
-273 TEESAERARRVREIA
+273 
-288 ANLRSSAVLITEEN
+288 N
-302 LISAR
+302 
-307 LSHPLLDRPTAHRPG
+307 RPKG
-322 GTMRDISA
+322 SMKDISA
-330 LLRKKNQGPIQAGKG
+330 LLRKKNQGPSQAGKG
-345 KRKVPTGDQ
+345 KRK
-354 DRSSRPRLEP
+354 
-364 DLPSRPQRSPARS
+364 
-377 VEEITAP
+377 P
-384 VPTRTVPSSSRPPA
+384 VRIPA

-433 SNSPTREEIAGL
+433 SNLPTREEIAGL

-476 VVAASVNVS
+476 VVAASINVS

-537 EELNAKTDELE
+537 EELNAKADELE
-548 RAVISRADLEADLEA
+548 RAVKAQADLEAELEA

-568 SELTAALQN
+568 SELQAALEN

-591 DTYLA
+591 DAYLA

-608 LIESTSE
+608 LIDSTTE
-615 KRPDW
+615 RRPDW

-627 ELADLKK
+627 ELADLKR

-645 ADPDQSGG
+645 AEASQVGADPDQAWA
-653 DQDQA
+653 DPDQA
-658 GGRGMSSI
+658 GAEE
-666 L
+666 

>member
-1 MSSEIGSDSGKEGV
+1 M
-15 SWGRGQEEEEA
+15 SWGRGQEEEA
-26 SSGRLVEGIDEDE
+26 VSSGRIVEGLDEDE
-39 VLSPAPLTA
+39 VLSPAPITA
-48 VPPRVSSTVQAGTRG
+48 VPPRVRPSEQAETRD
-63 ERVVESGTIGRREAE
+63 ERVVEPRSVSRREAE
-78 VASGLRTAPIWKCR
+78 VASGLRTALEWKCR

-110 RIPDDIEFVVP
+110 RIPDDVEFVVP

-171 GWRILVGLLVLWD
+171 GWRILIGLLVLWD
-184 QLGFPRPSIGDFY
+184 QLGFPRPSIGDFH

-210 WWYASVKARTGG
+210 WWYASVKAGG
-222 SVVTQTPDSI
+222 GERRHSDSGLDQELE
-232 KNWKK
+232 K
-237 FWFFVRGPWQF
+237 V
-248 AEDDARPDLSI
+248 L
-259 PVRYHELRYVAREP
+259 VLRYVAREP
-273 TEESAERARRVREIA
+273 TGESIERARRAREISES
-288 ANLRSSAVLITEEN
+288 LRLSAVLITEEN

-307 LSHPLLDRPTAHRPG
+307 LSRPLSDRPTARGSERSQLGTKSVLPAQEWSPSSPPRPEN
-322 GTMRDISA
+322 S
-330 LLRKKNQGPIQAGKG
+330 L
-345 KRKVPTGDQ
+345 
-354 DRSSRPRLEP
+354 
-364 DLPSRPQRSPARS
+364 ARS
-377 VEEITAP
+377 VEEVAAPTAIRP
-384 VPTRTVPSSSRPPA
+384 GPSSSQTVR
-398 GPQLQP
+398 PQLQP
-404 TYLGSTAEKDEEFL
+404 TYLGSTSEKDEEFL

-462 VQQKYLDSMGVVDS
+462 VQQKYQDGMDVVDS
-476 VVAASVNVS
+476 VVAALVNVS

-513 KVLEE
+513 EVLEE
-518 LENEKRLRAASED
+518 LEDEKKLRAASEE

-537 EELNAKTDELE
+537 EELNAKADELE
-548 RAVISRADLEADLEA
+548 RAARARAALEA

-568 SELTAALQN
+568 SELQAALEN

-586 EFRSS
+586 EFRYS
-591 DTYLA
+591 DAYLA

-608 LIESTSE
+608 LIDSTTE
-615 KRPDW
+615 KRPD
-620 DLQFLKD
+620 
-627 ELADLKK
+627 
-634 KSTLNPPSPEE
+634 
-645 ADPDQSGG
+645 
-653 DQDQA
+653 
-658 GGRGMSSI
+658 
-666 L
+666 